1 MRLCHFF
8 LRREGVLGIGHLVVF
23 LFHQRITYCRKCW
36 LYNKWQWFEMTND
49 QMTKSNQWPM
59 TNEQWPMTNDQWP
72 MTNDQMTK
80 SNQWPMTNDQWPMTN
95 DQWPMTKWPNQTND
109 LSGTF
114 KCARSR
120 CKTCPFIHNAEK
132 ISGPERSCKITD
144 HFKCTSAYA
153 INSITCFN
161 LRFQLSC

>member
-1 MRLCHFF
+1 MLFRMIGEMKVSGDWFGFHFF

-23 LFHQRITYCRKCW
+23 LFHQRITYCKKCW

-49 QMTKSNQWPM
+49 QVTKSN
-59 TNEQWPMTNDQWP
+59 
-72 MTNDQMTK
+72 
-80 SNQWPMTNDQWPMTN
+80 QWPMTN